1 MNIRLI
7 TTHGTLIAIPGNLQK
22 MKSIAPVR
30 KKRKTE
36 EIIASILDTAKNG
49 STKTRIMYVAYLSF
63 SQLQKYMKY
72 TMENRLI
79 DHDPNEKK
87 YLTTDKGFEF
97 LRRFEEVN
105 SIENNIM
112 EKKRSLNE
120 ILESKDGQIY

>member
-1 MNIRLI
+1 
-7 TTHGTLIAIPGNLQK
+7 
-22 MKSIAPVR
+22 MKSLLPVR
-30 KKRKTE
+30 KKRKSE
-36 EIIASILDTAKNG
+36 EIIASILETAKNG
-49 STKTRIMYVAYLSF
+49 ATKTRIMYVAYLSF